1 MPQENTYSKSSGR
14 TESSGA
20 AKCLA
25 AAVLIAAGAAAGFVA
40 GRLVPG
46 PQKNAADAAPAA
58 AQDDSAKLE
67 KATRRIAEL
76 ERKLDAAKRSSAR
89 RNSRKDSA
97 KAAEAAADGAKDFA
111 VSSGTNLDIV
121 AELKKNLSEE
131 DFDKATNAM
140 TRITAKMSEKARNRM
155 EFLKS
160 VDTSAM
166 TKQEREGHARFI
178 ELMEK
183 REAVRSKMK
192 FGIPDQKT
200 LQELMEVELQ
210 IAPQAKAERA
220 ALSRELARELGY
232 TGEDVNAVQEAVGN
246 IIDCTSGELGGMMDA
261 AEAMEGMPGVEIG
274 TEVQVLS
281 L

>member
-1 MPQENTYSKSSGR
+1 MPQENTYSNSSGR
-14 TESSGA
+14 AESSGA

-76 ERKLDAAKRSSAR
+76 ERKLDAVKRSSAR
-89 RNSRKDSA
+89 RNRKDSA

-155 EFLKS
+155 EFLRS